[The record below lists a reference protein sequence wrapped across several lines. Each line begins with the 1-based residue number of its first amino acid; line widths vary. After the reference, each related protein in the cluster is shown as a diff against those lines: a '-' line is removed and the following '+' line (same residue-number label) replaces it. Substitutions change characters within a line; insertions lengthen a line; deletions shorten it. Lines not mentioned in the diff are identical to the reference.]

1 MHIYDSKLKQKVKFE
16 PIEDGKASVYLC
28 GPTVYDDA
36 HLGHAKSSISFD
48 LLRRTLE
55 AEGYEVK
62 FVRNFTDIDDKILK
76 KMSESGESLETITE
90 RYIARYEADM
100 AALNVLEPSA
110 KPRATQTL
118 AQIIAY
124 IEKLIEKGAAY
135 TLDDGVY
142 FDTSADGE
150 YLSLSGRRDENK
162 IARVASNEGK
172 KDEKDFVLWK
182 FDEKWY
188 ESPFGRGRPGWHSE
202 CVAMIASEFAG
213 DARYNVDIH
222 AGGADLLFPHH
233 ENEAAQCRCAL
244 GRELAK
250 YWMHNGFVQINNEKM
265 SKSLGNSF
273 FIRDALALVPGEALR
288 FYLMSTHYRANFNFS
303 HEDLLSA
310 KKRLDKLYR
319 LKKRLSGV
327 SAGERDFKFESEILA
342 FMSDDMNVSGT
353 LGALDEMIAGANA
366 KLDAEPKNK
375 VFKQTTVSNLN
386 YAAEL
391 LGIGEQDAFAWFQWG
406 VSEAERETISNL
418 INERA
423 AAKKEKNFARCD
435 EIRNELTKMGV
446 SLMDTAE
453 GTKWEKI

>member
-1 MHIYDSKLKQKVKFE
+1 
-16 PIEDGKASVYLC
+16 
-28 GPTVYDDA
+28 
-36 HLGHAKSSISFD
+36 
-48 LLRRTLE
+48 
-55 AEGYEVK
+55 
-62 FVRNFTDIDDKILK
+62 
-76 KMSESGESLETITE
+76 
-90 RYIARYEADM
+90 
-100 AALNVLEPSA
+100 
-110 KPRATQTL
+110 
-118 AQIIAY
+118 
-124 IEKLIEKGAAY
+124 
-135 TLDDGVY
+135 
-142 FDTSADGE
+142 
-150 YLSLSGRRDENK
+150 
-162 IARVASNEGK
+162 
-172 KDEKDFVLWK
+172 
-182 FDEKWY
+182 
-188 ESPFGRGRPGWHSE
+188 
-202 CVAMIASEFAG
+202 
-213 DARYNVDIH
+213 
-222 AGGADLLFPHH
+222 
-233 ENEAAQCRCAL
+233 
-244 GRELAK
+244 
-250 YWMHNGFVQINNEKM
+250 
-265 SKSLGNSF
+265 
-273 FIRDALALVPGEALR
+273 
-288 FYLMSTHYRANFNFS
+288 MSTHYRANFNFS